1 MVIEMSDKGF
11 IPPHGGYQEL
21 LSYQRSVVVYD
32 ATVAFCRDFFQ
43 KYDRTIDQ
51 MVQAARS
58 GKQNIIEGSMASGTS
73 KETELK
79 LTNVARASLEE
90 LLEDYRENWS
100 LFVPNYLRTRQA
112 KEWEKNSKEALFVR
126 GLASGKILLNEDG
139 TKATKAAH
147 GTGRNMSRSSH
158 TSLVVTYASF
168 RSFETRP
175 ADVRANVIIC
185 LIHQTNYLLDQQIRK
200 LEQDFLQEGG
210 LRERMTRARIESRNT
225 QRRRR

>member
-90 LLEDYRENWS
+90 LLEDYRD
-100 LFVPNYLRTRQA
+100 FLRTRQA
-112 KEWEKNSKEALFVR
+112 EEWDKNSKEALFVR
-126 GLASGKILLNEDG
+126 GLASGKIQLNEDG
-139 TKATKAAH
+139 TKATKATN
-147 GTGRNMSRSSH
+147 GTGRDMSRSSH
-158 TSLVVTYASF
+158 ASPVVTYDAF

-175 ADVRANVIIC
+175 ADIRANVVIC

-210 LRERMTRARIESRNT
+210 LRERMTRARMEMVENRIPFGENLC
-225 QRRRR
+225 